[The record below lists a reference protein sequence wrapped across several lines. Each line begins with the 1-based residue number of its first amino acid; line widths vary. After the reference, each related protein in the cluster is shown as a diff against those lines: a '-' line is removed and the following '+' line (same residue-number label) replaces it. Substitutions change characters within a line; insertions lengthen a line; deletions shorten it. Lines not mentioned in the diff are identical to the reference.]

1 MRGERYDPRHNR
13 IRAVLRGV
21 FFNADDGSVIMFLLM
36 RENAGFTSYLG
47 VFDTLE
53 GAKSYERRCLKCHAQ
68 GAYVY
73 EIRRVAYNV

>member
-1 MRGERYDPRHNR
+1 
-13 IRAVLRGV
+13 
-21 FFNADDGSVIMFLLM
+21 MFLLM